1 VTASKKLKKLEARLL
16 PAGLAGLVE
25 TVDSYEAKQE
35 LACVLPLIV
44 AVVEA
49 AEIAKAATWQPHGKS
64 YWEIEQLLNEIRDSA
79 DAALAALDEALT

>member
-1 VTASKKLKKLEARLL
+1 MTASKKLKKLEARLL

-35 LACVLPLIV
+35 LACVLPQLV

-49 AEIAKAATWQPHGKS
+49 AERLGDLNILVTGLSSKEERP
-64 YWEIEQLLNEIRDSA
+64 LLNLGV
-79 DAALAALDEALT
+79 ALAALDEALS

>member
-1 VTASKKLKKLEARLL
+1 VTASKKLKKLEARLF

-35 LACVLPLIV
+35 LACVLPLLV

-49 AEIAKAATWQPHGKS
+49 AERLDHSLQTDPWTK
-64 YWEIEQLLNEIRDSA
+64 LDV
-79 DAALAALDEALT
+79 ALAALDEALT